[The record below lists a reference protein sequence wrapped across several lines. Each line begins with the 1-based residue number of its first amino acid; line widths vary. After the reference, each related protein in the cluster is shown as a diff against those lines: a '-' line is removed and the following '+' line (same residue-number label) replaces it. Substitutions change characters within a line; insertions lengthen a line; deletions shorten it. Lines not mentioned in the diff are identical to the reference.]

1 MKKDA
6 HYYAILAF
14 CRACGFNKESA
25 SVVAYASQYVDD
37 AKINL
42 MYIKNPNEN
51 IEYDLVQ
58 NIPAFFNMATCH
70 SYFKI
75 NTFNYESMV
84 NNTCAFHFVPGN
96 DGENFTKK
104 LRCKEES
111 PIILNILNEALLEDD
126 LIKLGLVLHPY
137 ADSFSHQ
144 GFSGLLSKVNDI
156 KNCEPKSE
164 LYLGITDKL
173 LSTIKL
179 YSRNKY
185 DLVFDNFIPA
195 YGHSL
200 ALDFPDIPYLVWSYE
215 YDCSDEFIYTFKPTI
230 IDNRERY
237 KRAFKNIRKY
247 LKAYLGRYKKYAE
260 PNFNFDNF
268 DSLFE
273 ALLLENGDKMRE
285 INWITLLIEQGFYDF
300 EDLEDII
307 YEDNKWLKEAF
318 KNYNINKFN
327 NRIIEEVQLADDF
340 SDSYWYQFY
349 RAVKWYKEKFFYYCR
364 KNGLYIPNQN
374 DPVCKR
380 QIIPTLT
387 RWGLS

>member
-195 YGHSL
+195 YGHGL

>member
-1 MKKDA
+1 LKRDA
-6 HYYAILAF
+6 HYYAMLAF
-14 CRACGFNKESA
+14 CRACGFDKESA

-42 MYIKNPNEN
+42 MYIKNPNDS
-51 IEYDLVQ
+51 IEYDLVD
-58 NIPAFFNMATCH
+58 NSPAFFNMATCH

-84 NNTCAFHFVPGN
+84 NNTCAFHFVPGYE
-96 DGENFTKK
+96 GENFTKR

-111 PIILNILNEALLEDD
+111 PIILNILNDTLLEDN
-126 LIKLGLVLHPY
+126 LIKLGMVLHPY
-137 ADSFSHQ
+137 ADTFAHQ

-164 LYLGITDKL
+164 LYLGITDKI

-185 DLVFDNFIPA
+185 DLFFDNFIPA

-215 YDCSDEFIYTFKPTI
+215 YDCSGEFICTFKPSI

-237 KRAFKNIRKY
+237 KRAFLNIRKY
-247 LKAYLGRYKKYAE
+247 LNAYLSRYKKYAE
-260 PNFNFDNF
+260 PNHSFDNF
-268 DSLFE
+268 DLLID
-273 ALLLENGDKMRE
+273 ALLLENVDRMRE
-285 INWITLLIEQGFYDF
+285 INWITLLIQQGFYDF
-300 EDLEDII
+300 EDLDDII
-307 YEDNKWLKEAF
+307 YEDNKWLKKAF
-318 KNYNINKFN
+318 KNYNMNKFN
-327 NRIIEEVQLADDF
+327 SRIVEEVLLADDF
-340 SDSYWYQFY
+340 SDSNWYKFY

-364 KNGLYIPNQN
+364 KNGLFIPNQN
-374 DPVCKR
+374 DPAY
-380 QIIPTLT
+380 
-387 RWGLS
+387 